1 MSRFSV
7 NEIACANVFDLAF
20 YRPSSDD
27 PYVYYDPIMR
37 PRPYWSADDRCTS
50 SNAIRFHKS
59 ALFSKDD
66 FSMPKIEYVTI
77 GFARNMKPTD
87 VITVLEVNGGRR
99 GEEALDKFGP
109 GTPGRQYNSHFREG
123 TVLTDQMAD
132 ADVDDDEVFSWSGS
146 CREYVKVTK
155 ELLAWSVP
163 ISERM
168 KELVTPRWIN
178 HYEKDIRTP
187 AEKTRML
194 VEPKTLE
201 LLDKIKAL
209 EDELIELH
217 NRAEQQEKRGAEIM
231 LAEMDREAKRAR
243 V

>member
-1 MSRFSV
+1 
-7 NEIACANVFDLAF
+7 
-20 YRPSSDD
+20 
-27 PYVYYDPIMR
+27 
-37 PRPYWSADDRCTS
+37 
-50 SNAIRFHKS
+50 
-59 ALFSKDD
+59 
-66 FSMPKIEYVTI
+66 MPKIEYVTI

-109 GTPGRQYNSHFREG
+109 SLQRHSHFYEG
-123 TVLTDQMAD
+123 ALLTHKMAD

-163 ISERM
+163 IAKRM